1 MHCQTVKAIAFNSF
15 LAKATDTPLN
25 PVHIGDLV
33 SDANAFKRGHSA
45 INHLT
50 IKHRH
55 LQCNLL
61 FTTQYLKAIPPV
73 IRRNIDIWVVFKFAN
88 AQSVVDHIYPEI
100 SAYVKEDEFKAL
112 FEYST
117 ETRHDSLIIDLTSK
131 SNNMFKKNWD
141 TALSVS
147 NW

>member
-1 MHCQTVKAIAFNSF
+1 M
-15 LAKATDTPLN
+15 
-25 PVHIGDLV
+25 
-33 SDANAFKRGHSA
+33 
-45 INHLT
+45 T
-50 IKHRH
+50 IRHRH
-55 LQCNLL
+55 LQCNFL

-73 IRRNIDIWVVFKFAN
+73 IRRNIDIWVVFKFEN

-100 SAYVKEDEFKAL
+100 SAYVKEEDFKTL

-131 SNNMFKKNWD
+131 SNNMFKKDWD

-147 NW
+147 N